1 MIGEMSETN
10 DFVEPNMSY
19 VSTYQSGIAQ
29 ATAHRVINRTVSEYL
44 VRYDLTAMQWFIIGY
59 INDGGE
65 RGITLTELA
74 HAIGTTLPY
83 TTNTINLLESKGIIN
98 KRSLETDNR
107 TKLVTLNPS
116 YKEMVDEIEAGLR
129 DELRDTLYSTD
140 HISRE
145 ELQTYITVLYKIA
158 GNAL

>member
-1 MIGEMSETN
+1 MISEMNESSQ
-10 DFVEPNMSY
+10 FVEPNMSY

-29 ATAHRVINRTVSEYL
+29 ATAHRVINRTVSDYL

-59 INDGGE
+59 INDGGTT
-65 RGITLTELA
+65 GITLTELA
-74 HAIGTTLPY
+74 RTIGTTLPY
-83 TTNTINLLESKGIIN
+83 TTNTINLLESKGIVN
-98 KRSLETDNR
+98 KRALETDNR
-107 TKLVTLNPS
+107 TKIVTLNPS

-158 GNAL
+158 GTAL